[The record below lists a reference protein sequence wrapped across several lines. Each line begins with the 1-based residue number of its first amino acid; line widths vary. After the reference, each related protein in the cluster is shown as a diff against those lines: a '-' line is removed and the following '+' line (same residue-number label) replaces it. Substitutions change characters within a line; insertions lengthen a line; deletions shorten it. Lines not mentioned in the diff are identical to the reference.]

1 MTKTPEELTKDW
13 KAGKLVQGWYFC
25 KLKNGLIHHFEFNGN
40 DFTDLTCHIPPVAKI
55 LAPCNYDEYKAMQK
69 ELAEHRRYCCC
80 SENEVMRLKLAEMKE
95 LLKGCKLSTFKI
107 YDRLRFSDENEIT
120 PADLI
125 NAVDE
130 IKPMLWGILNS
141 INAALGGSEEQ

>member
-1 MTKTPEELTKDW
+1 
-13 KAGKLVQGWYFC
+13 
-25 KLKNGLIHHFEFNGN
+25 
-40 DFTDLTCHIPPVAKI
+40 
-55 LAPCNYDEYKAMQK
+55 
-69 ELAEHRRYCCC
+69 
-80 SENEVMRLKLAEMKE
+80 MRLKLAEMKE

-141 INAALGGSEEQ
+141 INAALGGSEEK